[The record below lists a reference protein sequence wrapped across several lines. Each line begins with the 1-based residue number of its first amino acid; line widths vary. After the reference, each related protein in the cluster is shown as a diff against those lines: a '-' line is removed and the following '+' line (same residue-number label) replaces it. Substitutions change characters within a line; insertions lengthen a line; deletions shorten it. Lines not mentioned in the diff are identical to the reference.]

1 MNTLAYRAKPN
12 PAALLGAL
20 GVPAAF
26 AALLVAG
33 LAVTAVTP
41 EFVPNPIAEPIED
54 EVVEIT
60 PMAELPERPVD
71 PAAPATAPVETVPAR
86 PDRPADTRFEF
97 GDTAPIEALPGL
109 GDVLPGEIGEI
120 VPPPLPAFPDP
131 AIAKPKGSPGEW
143 VTDADY
149 RSRWIREGMSG
160 TARFT
165 LAIDPSGRIS
175 ECTITRSSGHA
186 DLDAATCRLIERR
199 ARFEPARDGAG
210 NRVAGTYSNAI
221 NWKIPD

>member
-1 MNTLAYRAKPN
+1 
-12 PAALLGAL
+12 
-20 GVPAAF
+20 V
-26 AALLVAG
+26 
-33 LAVTAVTP
+33 
-41 EFVPNPIAEPIED
+41 IA
-54 EVVEIT
+54 
-60 PMAELPERPVD
+60 R
-71 PAAPATAPVETVPAR
+71 
-86 PDRPADTRFEF
+86 
-97 GDTAPIEALPGL
+97 
-109 GDVLPGEIGEI
+109 
-120 VPPPLPAFPDP
+120 
-131 AIAKPKGSPGEW
+131 PKGSLGEW

-186 DLDAATCRLIERR
+186 ELDAATCRLIERR